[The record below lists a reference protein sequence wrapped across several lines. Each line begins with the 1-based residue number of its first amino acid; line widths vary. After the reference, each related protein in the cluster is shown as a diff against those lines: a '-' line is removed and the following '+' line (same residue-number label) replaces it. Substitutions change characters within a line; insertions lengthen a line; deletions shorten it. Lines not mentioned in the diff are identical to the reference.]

1 MPNHP
6 PNPSTQDHNEV
17 LQQTQR
23 LLTWSA
29 YQESIKEVD
38 REVLAQF
45 HLTISSLRR
54 ALWIKVGI
62 YLLQFAVVS
71 LILFFGLFQTLQTK
85 PSDPWAWIVS
95 LVGLVLLVILLVR
108 NPLHAINHTLVD
120 LARVQIILQGYTRQI
135 NQVDAIFKQAFLEK
149 TIGVKTVGK
158 SLEQIQRVIDGNV
171 ESLLQFLE
179 EMSS

>member
-1 MPNHP
+1 MANHP
-6 PNPSTQDHNEV
+6 GSSTQDHNEV

-29 YQESIKEVD
+29 YQESLKEVD
-38 REVLAQF
+38 REVLQQF
-45 HLTISSLRR
+45 HLTISSLRS

-62 YLLQFAVVS
+62 YLLQFLVVS
-71 LILFFGLFQTLQTK
+71 AALFFGLSQTLQAK
-85 PSDPWAWIVS
+85 PAEPWAWVVS
-95 LVGLVLLVILLVR
+95 LGCLLLLAILLMR
-108 NPLHAINHTLVD
+108 NPIQSINHTLVD

-135 NQVDAIFKQAFLEK
+135 NQVDAIFKQAFLER
-149 TIGVKTVGK
+149 TIGVRTVSK

>member
-1 MPNHP
+1 MTPTD
-6 PNPSTQDHNEV
+6 PSTQNHNEV

-38 REVLAQF
+38 REVLQQF
-45 HLTISSLRR
+45 HVTISSLRS
-54 ALWIKVGI
+54 ALWVKVGI
-62 YLLQFAVVS
+62 YLLQFVVVT
-71 LILFFGLFQTLQTK
+71 IVLFFGLSQTLQTK
-85 PSDPWAWIVS
+85 SSEPWTWLISLVS
-95 LVGLVLLVILLVR
+95 LVLFAILLLR
-108 NPLHAINHTLVD
+108 NPIQSINHTLVD

-149 TIGVKTVGK
+149 NVGVKTVGK

-171 ESLLQFLE
+171 ESLLQFLD
-179 EMSS
+179 EMSL